1 MARRPDSPDT
11 YTDNNGDTMRHRLF
25 LFISPFAS
33 FVLAALAG
41 CGSMAPAT
49 AQRQLLLVANDEKQS
64 WTDAGAVVLS
74 APGRDSVQVIDI
86 GTDPLAPRNVGTLP
100 LTNTIAGPPTN
111 LAITADEKLALVA
124 NSLNVVEENGV
135 RRQVPDNQLYVI
147 DLAATPP
154 KLIDTIA
161 VGRQPSGLSINRAGT
176 LALVANRAD
185 NSISVLRIAGQK
197 VTLIDTVA
205 MGESVSHVRF
215 TPDGR
220 RALAA
225 KFPNHKVA
233 LLDVEGEKVTYNKI
247 DLAAGLWPYNLDVT
261 PDGKLALTADNG
273 NSGASD
279 GQVDTVS
286 VIDLEAVPPRVIDKV
301 VVGDGPEGLAVSPTG
316 KLAVAVILRG
326 SNSAKNAYFYNRNG
340 SVVALRI
347 DGKKV
352 TRTNEIEVRGLPE
365 GAVFSQDGRYLYV
378 GNFLDQDISILRVDG
393 DQLVNTGKSLA
404 LPGHPASMR
413 GRTH

>member
-1 MARRPDSPDT
+1 
-11 YTDNNGDTMRHRLF
+11 MRTLSLRLG
-25 LFISPFAS
+25 SAA
-33 FVLAALAG
+33 LAATAFLAG
-41 CGSMAPAT
+41 CGGMPT
-49 AQRQLLLVANDEKQS
+49 PGVQRQLMLVANDEKQS
-64 WTDAGAVVLS
+64 WTDAGAVVL
-74 APGRDSVQVIDI
+74 APHGRDSLQILDI
-86 GTDPLAPRNVGTLP
+86 GTDPLAPKVVGTLA
-100 LTNTIAGPPTN
+100 LDNTIAGPPTN

-135 RRQVPDNQLYVI
+135 RKQVPDNRLFVI

-154 KLIDTIA
+154 KLIDTLTI
-161 VGRQPSGLSINRAGT
+161 GRQPSGLSINKAGT

-185 NSISVLRIAGQK
+185 NAVSVLRIAGQK

-205 MGESVSHVRF
+205 MGESVAHVRF

-225 KFPNHKVA
+225 KFPSHKIA
-233 LLDVEGEKVTYNKI
+233 LLDVDGEKVTYNKV
-247 DLAAGLWPYNLDVT
+247 DLAAGLWPYNVDVT

-286 VIDLEAVPPRVIDKV
+286 VIDLEATPPRVIDKV

-326 SNSAKNAYFYNRNG
+326 SNSSKSAYFYNRNG
-340 SVVALRI
+340 SVVALKI

-352 TRTNEIEVRGLPE
+352 T
-365 GAVFSQDGRYLYV
+365 
-378 GNFLDQDISILRVDG
+378 
-393 DQLVNTGKSLA
+393 
-404 LPGHPASMR
+404 
-413 GRTH
+413 

>member
-1 MARRPDSPDT
+1 
-11 YTDNNGDTMRHRLF
+11 MRTPLLRLT
-25 LFISPFAS
+25 
-33 FVLAALAG
+33 LAASAAITLLAG
-41 CGSMAPAT
+41 CGGISPPGGA
-49 AQRQLLLVANDEKQS
+49 RQLMLVANDEKQS
-64 WTDAGAVVLS
+64 WTDAGAVVL
-74 APGRDSVQVIDI
+74 APQGRDSLQILDI
-86 GTDPLAPRNVGTLP
+86 GTDPLAPKVVGTLA
-100 LTNTIAGPPTN
+100 LDNTIAGPPTN
-111 LAITADEKLALVA
+111 LAINASETLALVA

-135 RRQVPDNQLYVI
+135 RKQVPDNRLFVI
-147 DLAATPP
+147 DLSANPP
-154 KLIDTIA
+154 RLIDTLAI
-161 VGRQPSGLSINRAGT
+161 GKQPSGLSINKAGT

-185 NSISVLRIAGQK
+185 NSVSVLRIAGQK

-225 KFPNHKVA
+225 KFPSHKIA
-233 LLDVEGEKVTYNKI
+233 LLDVAGEKVTYNKV
-247 DLAAGLWPYNLDVT
+247 DLAAGLWPYNVDVT

-286 VIDLEAVPPRVIDKV
+286 VIDLEANPPRVIDKV

-326 SNSAKNAYFYNRNG
+326 SNSSKSAYFYNRNG
-340 SVVALRI
+340 SVVALKI

-352 TRTNEIEVRGLPE
+352 TRGNEIIVRGLPE
-365 GAVFSQDGRYLYV
+365 GAVFSADGKYLYV
-378 GNFLDQDISILRVDG
+378 GNFIDQDVTILRVDG
-393 DQLVNTGKSLA
+393 DTLVDTGKSFGLA
-404 LPGHPASMR
+404 GHPAAMR
-413 GRTH
+413 GRLTH

>member
-1 MARRPDSPDT
+1 MRP
-11 YTDNNGDTMRHRLF
+11 RLV
-25 LFISPFAS
+25 LPFGLLAL
-33 FVLAALAG
+33 VTLAAISG
-41 CGSMAPAT
+41 CGNMTPSTPK
-49 AQRQLLLVANDEKQS
+49 RQLMLVANDEKQS
-64 WTDAGAVVLS
+64 WTDAGAVVLGM
-74 APGRDSVQVIDI
+74 AGRDSVQVIDI
-86 GTDPLAPRNVGTLP
+86 GTDPLAPRSLGSLP

-111 LAITADEKLALVA
+111 LAINADETLALVA

-147 DLAATPP
+147 DLTATPP

-161 VGRQPSGLSINRAGT
+161 VGKQPSGLSINRAGT

-225 KFPNHKVA
+225 KFPNHKIA
-233 LLDVEGEKVTYNKI
+233 LLDVDGEKVTYNKV
-247 DLAAGLWPYNLDVT
+247 DLAAGLWPYNVDVT

-279 GQVDTVS
+279 GQIDTVS
-286 VIDLEAVPPRVIDKV
+286 VIDLEATPPRVIDKV

-326 SNSAKNAYFYNRNG
+326 SNSSKSAYFYNRNG

-352 TRTNEIEVRGLPE
+352 TRSNEIEVRGLPE
-365 GAVFSQDGRYLYV
+365 GAVFSADGKYLYV
-378 GNFLDQDISILRVDG
+378 GNFIDQDITILRVEG
-393 DQLVNTGKSLA
+393 DTLVPTGKSFGLA
-404 LPGHPASMR
+404 GHPAAMR
-413 GRTH
+413 GRVTH